1 MYRGAS
7 QLNLD
12 EKGRISMPARYR
24 DEILA
29 SCGGRLVI
37 TVDMSH
43 CLMIYPFP
51 QWEAIEAKLMAQ
63 PNMDPQVRR
72 LQRLLIGHA
81 NEVEMTAQGRILI
94 APVLREFAG
103 LKKQVTLV
111 GQGRKFELWDTER
124 WREQTERWLEEEAEQ
139 QGSSEALMSL
149 SL

>member
-1 MYRGAS
+1 MYRGAN

-24 DEILA
+24 EEVLA

-37 TVDMSH
+37 TVDISH

-51 QWEAIEAKLMAQ
+51 QWEVIEAKLMAQ

-111 GQGRKFELWDTER
+111 GQGKKFELWDTER
-124 WREQTERWLEEEAEQ
+124 WREQTERWLEEEARQ